1 MPPAADTQHRL
12 LLSDIDG
19 KVGIAARCVKTIRA
33 SAVPCYVDS
42 FCHVVCEKTRI
53 GSLWSPG
60 QKRPEKNPIEE
71 LIDWER
77 KTNTKNVC
85 Q

>member
-1 MPPAADTQHRL
+1 MCKNHASFGGAL
-12 LLSDIDG
+12 L
-19 KVGIAARCVKTIRA
+19 R
-33 SAVPCYVDS
+33 YVDS

-77 KTNTKNVC
+77 TTSTKMTPSDNIYRAIKAKVK
-85 Q
+85 

>member
-1 MPPAADTQHRL
+1 MVT
-12 LLSDIDG
+12 
-19 KVGIAARCVKTIRA
+19 IAARYVKTMRA
-33 SAVPCYVDS
+33 SAVPRYVDS

-60 QKRPEKNPIEE
+60 QKRPEKKNPIEE

-77 KTNTKNVC
+77 KTSTKNDS
-85 Q
+85 QRQYLPRY